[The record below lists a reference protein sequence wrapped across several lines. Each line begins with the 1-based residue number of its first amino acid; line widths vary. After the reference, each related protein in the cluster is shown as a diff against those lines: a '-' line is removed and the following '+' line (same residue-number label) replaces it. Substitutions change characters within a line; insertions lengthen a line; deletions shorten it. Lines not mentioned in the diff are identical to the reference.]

1 MGQLTS
7 NHHLWCKYSC
17 TISKIRY
24 WKHLPIAQI
33 VHFTQNSLILLLPC
47 SWLSGQTLQC
57 KGVPISAMV
66 WFSASVMKI
75 NWFSASSMKINLFS
89 ASSMKINWFNAS
101 AVKLNTIENSAQ
113 CNESGFRSV
122 QCRGSSAM
130 GDFTLV
136 FEFRF

>member
-1 MGQLTS
+1 MQARSKKNMGQLTS

-66 WFSASVMKI
+66 WFSASSV
-75 NWFSASSMKINLFS
+75 NLNLFS
-89 ASSMKINWFNAS
+89 ASSMKINWFSAS
-101 AVKLNTIENSAQ
+101 AVKINTIENSAQ